1 MNYIITNDKKYLRWL
16 YLLEKLKNMTDFQLD
31 CTAIVGND
39 DGFFTIHSFVP
50 AKDVSN
56 VILDE
61 DVLELK

>member
-1 MNYIITNDKKYLRWL
+1 
-16 YLLEKLKNMTDFQLD
+16 
-31 CTAIVGND
+31 VGND